1 MENISPREVMMQ
13 GIAVTLGK
21 DRKDLVPW
29 VDYDPIS
36 IDDVLWRQSQ
46 KDRNPNGPIW
56 TGD

>member
-1 MENISPREVMMQ
+1 VEDISPREVMMQ

-46 KDRNPNGPIW
+46 KDHNPNGPIW

>member
-1 MENISPREVMMQ
+1 VEDISPREVMMQ

-36 IDDVLWRQSQ
+36 IDDVLWHQSQ
-46 KDRNPNGPIW
+46 KDHNPNGPIW

>member
-1 MENISPREVMMQ
+1 MSPREVMMQ

-29 VDYDPIS
+29 IDYDPIG

-46 KDRNPNGPIW
+46 KSCNPHNPVW